1 MDAPATRKIDPAAT
15 SAILV
20 AIACWA
26 GAPIFIKLLTA
37 EVDSWTQN
45 VLRYGTACLFWL
57 PFLFYAMRTGRFQKR
72 IWWLALLP
80 SVPNIILQAFWAA
93 AFYHVDPA
101 FMDLMVKSSVIW
113 IAAFSL
119 IFFEQERA
127 LLRSKRFW
135 SGMLLS
141 MVGVGGVI
149 LYHPEFKTPDTTI
162 GTGMALAAAF
172 GWAIY
177 AITVKITFK
186 NVDSRVG
193 FSVISL
199 YTTLGLA
206 ALAWLFGDMSVAL
219 NLSAKVW
226 TWVIVSAITGIALSH
241 VLYYAAIKRIGATI
255 PSLALLATPI
265 FVYALSYLVLGETLS
280 LRQGLFGLI
289 LLFGAG
295 VSIWSQQHLGKA
307 ISRR

>member
-1 MDAPATRKIDPAAT
+1 MDTPPQRKIDPAAT
-15 SAILV
+15 TAILV
-20 AIACWA
+20 AMACWA
-26 GAPIFIKLLTA
+26 GAPIFIKLLTT

-57 PFLFYAMRTGRFQKR
+57 PFLFYSMWTGRFQRR

-119 IFFEQERA
+119 FFFEQERT
-127 LLRSKRFW
+127 LIRSKRFW

-141 MVGVGGVI
+141 GVGVTGVI
-149 LYHPEFKTPDTTI
+149 FYHPEFKTPDTMI
-162 GTGMALAAAF
+162 GTWMALSAAF

-186 NVDSRVG
+186 NIDSRVG

-206 ALAWLFGDMSVAL
+206 GLAWMFGDMSTTL
-219 NLSAKVW
+219 TLSVKAWIW
-226 TWVIVSAITGIALSH
+226 TIVSAITGIALSH
-241 VLYYAAIKRIGATI
+241 VLYYSAIKRIGATI
-255 PSLALLATPI
+255 PSLSLLATPV
-265 FVYALSYLVLGETLS
+265 FVYTLSNLFLGERLS
-280 LRQGLFGLI
+280 LQQGLFGLI

-295 VSIWSQQHLGKA
+295 VSIWAQQHLGKA
-307 ISRR
+307 HSKR